1 VAKKVAERSPATR
14 VGNGVGKGPARGYSW
29 PAFEVGNRAAV
40 RHGVY
45 LTKFGEGERGEIEEI
60 AESLRAAAT
69 CLFYSPAFEP
79 LIQMAAARIW
89 RWRRG
94 YAYLAEHGEEA
105 SAAVLRDLNV
115 LERSLQ
121 RDLADLGV
129 NPRSAAELGVDL
141 VRLAAATEEE
151 FDLGR
156 LSQSER
162 RTLSALLA
170 KGSGDD

>member
-60 AESLRAAAT
+60 AESLRSAAT

-105 SAAVLRDLNV
+105 SAALLRDLNV

-151 FDLGR
+151 FDFGAAESVGASHLVCPVGQGVGR
-156 LSQSER
+156 
-162 RTLSALLA
+162 
-170 KGSGDD
+170 